1 MTTEFVA
8 GADRGAGSLPW
19 PPNVEECEIERK
31 REIRGL
37 IILCL
42 TLKDPSTRVYIGSS
56 PPKLME
62 ITIKYYPS

>member
-31 REIRGL
+31 REIREL
-37 IILCL
+37 IN
-42 TLKDPSTRVYIGSS
+42 TRVYMGS
-56 PPKLME
+56 
-62 ITIKYYPS
+62 